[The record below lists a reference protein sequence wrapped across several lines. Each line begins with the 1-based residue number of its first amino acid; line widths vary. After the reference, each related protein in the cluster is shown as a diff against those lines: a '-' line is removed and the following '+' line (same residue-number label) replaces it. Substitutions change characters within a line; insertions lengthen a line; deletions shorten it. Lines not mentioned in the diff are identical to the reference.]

1 MNANA
6 NFKSSGGTLMNPKST
21 AQARMTRIFLVFLG
35 CLALV
40 MIALTQVHVPK
51 ASADVKAVETF
62 ECDPDTDSVVFFS
75 GPISLSGSSCTSAMV
90 TLDNNHFKLK
100 DAKGPEAIDRQHIVA
115 GTDTGPGH
123 SYYLMI
129 FWED

>member
-1 MNANA
+1 M
-6 NFKSSGGTLMNPKST
+6 KLEHTPY
-21 AQARMTRIFLVFLG
+21 ARMTRIFLVFLG

-40 MIALTQVHVPK
+40 MIGLTQIHVPK

-75 GPISLSGSSCTSAMV
+75 GPISLTGSSCTAAIV
-90 TLDNNHFKLK
+90 TLDQNHFDFNK
-100 DAKGPEAIDRQHIVA
+100 ARGPEAIDRQHLTA
-115 GTDTGPGH
+115 GTDSGPGH

-129 FWED
+129 FWQD

>member
-1 MNANA
+1 M
-6 NFKSSGGTLMNPKST
+6 KLEST
-21 AQARMTRIFLVFLG
+21 PHTRMTRIFLVFLC

-40 MIALTQVHVPK
+40 MIALTQIHVPK
-51 ASADVKAVETF
+51 AHADVKAVESF
-62 ECDPDTDSVVFFS
+62 ECDPDTDSVAFFS
-75 GPISLSGSSCTSAMV
+75 GPISLAGSSCTAAMV
-90 TLDNNHFKLK
+90 TLSQNHFDFDK
-100 DAKGPEAIDRQHIVA
+100 ARGPEEIDRQHLVG

>member
-1 MNANA
+1 MKLEN
-6 NFKSSGGTLMNPKST
+6 TPR
-21 AQARMTRIFLVFLG
+21 ARMTRIFLVFLG
-35 CLALV
+35 GMALV
-40 MIALTQVHVPK
+40 MLALTQVHVPK

-62 ECDPDTDSVVFFS
+62 ECDPDTDSVMFSS
-75 GPISLSGSSCTSAMV
+75 GPINLSGSSCTDAMV
-90 TLDNNHFKLK
+90 TLSANHFAFDK
-100 DAKGPEAIDRQHIVA
+100 ARGPEAIDRQHLVG

>member
-1 MNANA
+1 MKLEDKAR
-6 NFKSSGGTLMNPKST
+6 
-21 AQARMTRIFLVFLG
+21 ARMTRIFLVFLC
-35 CLALV
+35 CLAIV
-40 MIALTQVHVPK
+40 MIGLTQIHVPK

-75 GPISLSGSSCTSAMV
+75 GPISLAGSSCSAAMV
-90 TLDNNHFKLK
+90 TLSQNHFDFDK
-100 DAKGPEAIDRQHIVA
+100 ARGPEEIGREHLTA
-115 GTDTGPGH
+115 GTDSGPGH